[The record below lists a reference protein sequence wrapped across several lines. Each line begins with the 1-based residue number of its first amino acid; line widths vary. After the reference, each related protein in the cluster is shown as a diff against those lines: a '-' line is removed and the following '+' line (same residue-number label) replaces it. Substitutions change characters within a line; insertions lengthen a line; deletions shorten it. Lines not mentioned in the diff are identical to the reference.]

1 MAKVTLN
8 PLAKWELA
16 WWLNNL
22 ELSNDRS
29 IIQSL
34 LKILLQA
41 NASKK
46 RWGEMFKGMKT
57 GDLWSK
63 KEQEC
68 YIKFLKLLSINLAL
82 TTFKKILKFK
92 LVHIQV
98 DNLTALS
105 YLLKMGETKNQ

>member
-29 IIQSL
+29 IIPSL

-41 NASKK
+41 DASKK
-46 RWGEMFKGMKT
+46 RSGEMFKGMKT
-57 GDLWSK
+57 WDLVV
-63 KEQEC
+63 KEGTRMLYQVSETSSH
-68 YIKFLKLLSINLAL
+68 KFGTTNL
-82 TTFKKILKFK
+82 
-92 LVHIQV
+92 Q
-98 DNLTALS
+98 
-105 YLLKMGETKNQ
+105 KNVEV